1 MNKTLLFT
9 LLISFNLC
17 SQELWK
23 IDLDNASIEY
33 SGSHFIHNWSA
44 QNNKI
49 SGLLNIK
56 NSLIE
61 NIGVIAKVEDLKYQ
75 IEMALAGFSKKD
87 IEVKSQENTLT
98 IKSKDKKEE
107 VLDKDEDILHRGI
120 SQRSFT
126 RSFTVAEDVV
136 VKGADLKD
144 GLLSVKLER
153 IIPDEKKPKIIDIK

>member
-1 MNKTLLFT
+1 MTRNELINWEPFKPFSVGFDNLFDDFDR
-9 LLISFNLC
+9 IYKFN
-17 SQELWK
+17 SDSINHYPPYNIRKINDTDYVIELA
-23 IDLDNASIEY
+23 I
-33 SGSHFIHNWSA
+33 
-44 QNNKI
+44 
-49 SGLLNIK
+49 
-56 NSLIE
+56 
-61 NIGVIAKVEDLKYQ
+61 
-75 IEMALAGFSKKD
+75 AGFGKKD

-107 VLDKDEDILHRGI
+107 VSDKDESILHRGI
-120 SQRSFT
+120 SQRSFK

>member
-1 MNKTLLFT
+1 MTRNELMNWEPFKPFSVGFDNLFDDFDRIYKYNSSSINHYPPYNIRKVNDT
-9 LLISFNLC
+9 DYVI
-17 SQELWK
+17 EL
-23 IDLDNASIEY
+23 A
-33 SGSHFIHNWSA
+33 
-44 QNNKI
+44 
-49 SGLLNIK
+49 
-56 NSLIE
+56 
-61 NIGVIAKVEDLKYQ
+61 V
-75 IEMALAGFSKKD
+75 AGFGKKD

>member
-1 MNKTLLFT
+1 MTRNELINWEPFKPFSVGFDNLFDDFDR
-9 LLISFNLC
+9 IYKFN
-17 SQELWK
+17 SDSINHYPPYNIRKINDTDYVIELA
-23 IDLDNASIEY
+23 I
-33 SGSHFIHNWSA
+33 
-44 QNNKI
+44 
-49 SGLLNIK
+49 
-56 NSLIE
+56 
-61 NIGVIAKVEDLKYQ
+61 
-75 IEMALAGFSKKD
+75 AGFGKKD

-107 VLDKDEDILHRGI
+107 VLDKDESVLHRGI
-120 SQRSFT
+120 SQRSFK

>member
-1 MNKTLLFT
+1 MTRNQLVNWEPFKPFSVGFDNLFDDFDRM
-9 LLISFNLC
+9 LSFN
-17 SQELWK
+17 S
-23 IDLDNASIEY
+23 ASINHY
-33 SGSHFIHNWSA
+33 PPY
-44 QNNKI
+44 
-49 SGLLNIK
+49 NIRK
-56 NSLIE
+56 VNDTDYVIE
-61 NIGVIAKVEDLKYQ
+61 LAV
-75 IEMALAGFSKKD
+75 AGFGKKD

>member
-1 MNKTLLFT
+1 MTRNQLVNWEPFKPFSVGFDNLFDDFDR
-9 LLISFNLC
+9 IYKFN
-17 SQELWK
+17 SSSINHYPPYNIRKINDTDYVIEL
-23 IDLDNASIEY
+23 A
-33 SGSHFIHNWSA
+33 
-44 QNNKI
+44 
-49 SGLLNIK
+49 
-56 NSLIE
+56 
-61 NIGVIAKVEDLKYQ
+61 V
-75 IEMALAGFSKKD
+75 AGFGKKD

>member
-1 MNKTLLFT
+1 MTRNQLVNWEPFKPFSVGFDNLFDDFDRM
-9 LLISFNLC
+9 LSFN
-17 SQELWK
+17 S
-23 IDLDNASIEY
+23 ASINHY
-33 SGSHFIHNWSA
+33 PPYNIR
-44 QNNKI
+44 KI
-49 SGLLNIK
+49 NDTDYV
-56 NSLIE
+56 IE
-61 NIGVIAKVEDLKYQ
+61 LAV
-75 IEMALAGFSKKD
+75 AGFGKKD

>member
-1 MNKTLLFT
+1 MTRNQLINWEPFKPFSVGFDNLFDDFDR
-9 LLISFNLC
+9 IYKFN
-17 SQELWK
+17 SNSINHYPPYNIRKVNDTDYVIELA
-23 IDLDNASIEY
+23 I
-33 SGSHFIHNWSA
+33 
-44 QNNKI
+44 
-49 SGLLNIK
+49 
-56 NSLIE
+56 
-61 NIGVIAKVEDLKYQ
+61 
-75 IEMALAGFSKKD
+75 AGFGKKD

-107 VLDKDEDILHRGI
+107 VLDKDESVLHRGI
-120 SQRSFT
+120 SQRSFK

>member
-1 MNKTLLFT
+1 MTRNQLVNWEPFKPFSVGFDNLFDDFDRM
-9 LLISFNLC
+9 LSFN
-17 SQELWK
+17 S
-23 IDLDNASIEY
+23 ASINHY
-33 SGSHFIHNWSA
+33 PPYNIR
-44 QNNKI
+44 KI
-49 SGLLNIK
+49 NDTDYV
-56 NSLIE
+56 IE
-61 NIGVIAKVEDLKYQ
+61 LAI
-75 IEMALAGFSKKD
+75 AGFGKKD

-107 VLDKDEDILHRGI
+107 VSDKDENILHRGI
-120 SQRSFT
+120 SQRSFK

>member
-1 MNKTLLFT
+1 MTRNQIINWEPFKPFSVGFDNLFDDFDRM
-9 LLISFNLC
+9 LSFN
-17 SQELWK
+17 S
-23 IDLDNASIEY
+23 ASINHY
-33 SGSHFIHNWSA
+33 PPY
-44 QNNKI
+44 
-49 SGLLNIK
+49 NIRK
-56 NSLIE
+56 VNDTDYVIE
-61 NIGVIAKVEDLKYQ
+61 LAI
-75 IEMALAGFSKKD
+75 AGFGKKD
-87 IEVKSQENTLT
+87 IEVKSVENTLT

>member
-1 MNKTLLFT
+1 MTRNQLINWEPFKPFSVGFDNLFDDFDRIYKYNSSSINHYPPYNIRKVNDT
-9 LLISFNLC
+9 DYVI
-17 SQELWK
+17 ELA
-23 IDLDNASIEY
+23 I
-33 SGSHFIHNWSA
+33 
-44 QNNKI
+44 
-49 SGLLNIK
+49 
-56 NSLIE
+56 
-61 NIGVIAKVEDLKYQ
+61 
-75 IEMALAGFSKKD
+75 AGFGKKD

-107 VLDKDEDILHRGI
+107 VLDKDESVLHRGI
-120 SQRSFT
+120 SQRSFK

>member
-1 MNKTLLFT
+1 MTRNQIINWEPFKPFSVGFDNLFDDFDRM
-9 LLISFNLC
+9 LSFN
-17 SQELWK
+17 S
-23 IDLDNASIEY
+23 ASINHY
-33 SGSHFIHNWSA
+33 PPYNIR
-44 QNNKI
+44 KI
-49 SGLLNIK
+49 NDTDYV
-56 NSLIE
+56 IE
-61 NIGVIAKVEDLKYQ
+61 LAI
-75 IEMALAGFSKKD
+75 AGFGKKD

-107 VLDKDEDILHRGI
+107 VLDKDESVLHRGI
-120 SQRSFT
+120 SQRSFK

>member
-1 MNKTLLFT
+1 MTRNQLINWEPFKPFSVGFDNLFDDFDRM
-9 LLISFNLC
+9 LSFN
-17 SQELWK
+17 S
-23 IDLDNASIEY
+23 ASINHY
-33 SGSHFIHNWSA
+33 PPY
-44 QNNKI
+44 
-49 SGLLNIK
+49 NIRK
-56 NSLIE
+56 VNDTDYVIE
-61 NIGVIAKVEDLKYQ
+61 LAV
-75 IEMALAGFSKKD
+75 AGFGKKD

-107 VLDKDEDILHRGI
+107 VLDKDESVLHRCS
-120 SQRSFT
+120 SQRSFK